1 MLRMYLKRHD
11 GSWSD
16 AGYYDSTPEARE
28 EGVWVVGEP
37 PEKGSWEPIDLNKVL
52 TKMVAEIP
60 VKTVQAYAVNVLLAK
75 TYLDN
80 NNPESALV
88 CIGDIWK
95 DVGTSGIEE
104 HINAIKPIIE
114 FLVSIGVMEN

>member
-1 MLRMYLKRHD
+1 MLKMYLKRHD
-11 GSWSD
+11 GTWSD
-16 AGYYDSTPEARE
+16 SGYYPTTPEARE

-37 PEKGSWEPIDLNKVL
+37 PDTTMWEPVDLNKVL

-60 VKTVQAYAVNVLLAK
+60 VKTVQAYALNVLLAK

-80 NNPESALV
+80 NNPTSALE

-95 DVGTSGIEE
+95 DVGTSGIKE
-104 HINAIKPIIE
+104 HITAIQPIIE